1 MSLFGLF
8 LEGLLSFLSPCV
20 IPMLPLY
27 MSYLSSDL
35 KEVQDDGSIKYNT
48 LKVFINTLFF
58 VLGISVIFFVLALS
72 INSISPF
79 IENYQEIISIIGGT
93 ILIIFGL
100 SEIGLININFLNINN
115 LFKVNINLK
124 QMNYL
129 KAFLLG
135 FLFSISYSPCIG
147 PLLSSAII
155 IAASKAS
162 GYLYILVYGL
172 GLVLPFL
179 ITGLFTGTILK
190 FLNNKKKFGKYIMI
204 IAGIILIIYGGNMIY
219 SSSKTI
225 IEYKNNASSKDNTT
239 TIDVLDVI
247 YYDQD
252 GNEINLKSYNGKYVM
267 LNFIATWC
275 TYCMNEIPDY
285 VDYATSNNDDVICL
299 YVMSPSSSNV
309 SKDDLIKFIKE
320 KGIDIPVIIDE
331 NSRLFTAC
339 GVSAFPTLYIIDKNS
354 EFLGYAQG
362 MLDLEGFNSLMEQVK
377 QDS

>member
-20 IPMLPLY
+20 LSMLPLY

-35 KEVQDDGSIKYNT
+35 KEVKEDGEIKYNT
-48 LKVFINTLFF
+48 IKVFINTVFF

-72 INSISPF
+72 INTIKPF

-100 SEIGLININFLNINN
+100 KECGIIDLHLNLSNRLNIDLDLNH
-115 LFKVNINLK
+115 
-124 QMNYL
+124 MSYL

-135 FLFSISYSPCIG
+135 FVFSISYSPCIG

-155 IAASKAS
+155 IAASKPS

-172 GLVLPFL
+172 GLIIPFL
-179 ITGLFTGTILK
+179 ITGLFTGNILK
-190 FLNNKKKFGKYIMI
+190 FLNNKRKFSKYVMI
-204 IAGIILIIYGGNMIY
+204 LAGLILIIYGGNMIY
-219 SSSKTI
+219 KSSKTLVT
-225 IEYKNNASSKDNTT
+225 YKENVSDNSSGT

-252 GNEINLKSYNGKYVM
+252 GNEVNLKSYNGQYVM
-267 LNFIATWC
+267 LNYIATWC
-275 TYCMNEIPDY
+275 TYCMNEIEDY
-285 VDYATSNNDDVICL
+285 TTYALSNDDNVKCF
-299 YVMSPSSSNV
+299 YVMSPSSSNT
-309 SKDDLIKFIKE
+309 SKEAIIEFIKE
-320 KGIDIPVIIDE
+320 KSINIPVIIDE
-331 NSRLFTAC
+331 DNRLFTAC
-339 GVSAFPTLYIIDKNS
+339 GVNAFPTLYIIDKNS

-362 MLDLEGFNSLMEQVK
+362 MMDLEGFNSLMEQVK
-377 QDS
+377 QGS

>member
-20 IPMLPLY
+20 LSMLPLY

-35 KEVQDDGSIKYNT
+35 KEVKEDGEIKYNT
-48 LKVFINTLFF
+48 IKVFINTVFF

-72 INSISPF
+72 INTIKPF

-100 SEIGLININFLNINN
+100 KECGIIDLHLNLSNRLNIDLDLNH
-115 LFKVNINLK
+115 
-124 QMNYL
+124 MSYL

-135 FLFSISYSPCIG
+135 FVFSISYSPCIG

-155 IAASKAS
+155 IAASKPS

-172 GLVLPFL
+172 GLIIPFL
-179 ITGLFTGTILK
+179 ITGLFTGNILK
-190 FLNNKKKFGKYIMI
+190 FLNNKRKFSKYVMI
-204 IAGIILIIYGGNMIY
+204 LAGLILIIYGGNMIY
-219 SSSKTI
+219 KSSKTLVT
-225 IEYKNNASSKDNTT
+225 YKENVSDNSSGT

-252 GNEINLKSYNGKYVM
+252 GNEVNLKSYNGQYVM
-267 LNFIATWC
+267 LNYIATWC
-275 TYCMNEIPDY
+275 TYCMNEIEDY
-285 VDYATSNNDDVICL
+285 TTYALSNDDNVKCF
-299 YVMSPSSSNV
+299 YVMSPSSSNT
-309 SKDDLIKFIKE
+309 SKEAIIEFIKE
-320 KGIDIPVIIDE
+320 KNINIPVIIDE
-331 NSRLFTAC
+331 DNRLFTAC
-339 GVSAFPTLYIIDKNS
+339 GVNAFPTLYIIDKNS

-362 MLDLEGFNSLMEQVK
+362 MMDLEGFNSLMEQVK
-377 QDS
+377 QGS

>member
-20 IPMLPLY
+20 LSMLPLY

-35 KEVQDDGSIKYNT
+35 KEVKEDGEIKYNT
-48 LKVFINTLFF
+48 IKVFINTVFF

-72 INSISPF
+72 INTIKPF

-100 SEIGLININFLNINN
+100 KECGIIDLHLNLSNRLNID
-115 LFKVNINLK
+115 LDLK
-124 QMNYL
+124 HMSYL

-135 FLFSISYSPCIG
+135 FVFSISYSPCIG

-155 IAASKAS
+155 IAASKPS

-172 GLVLPFL
+172 GLIIPFL
-179 ITGLFTGTILK
+179 ITGLFTGNILK
-190 FLNNKKKFGKYIMI
+190 FLNNKRKFSKYVMI
-204 IAGIILIIYGGNMIY
+204 LAGLILIIYGGNMIY
-219 SSSKTI
+219 KSSKTLVT
-225 IEYKNNASSKDNTT
+225 YKENVSDNSSGA

-252 GNEINLKSYNGKYVM
+252 GNEVNLKSYNGQYVM
-267 LNFIATWC
+267 LNYIATWC
-275 TYCMNEIPDY
+275 TYCMNEIEDY
-285 VDYATSNNDDVICL
+285 TTYALSNDDNVKCF
-299 YVMSPSSSNV
+299 YVMSPSSSNT
-309 SKDDLIKFIKE
+309 SKEAIIEFIKE
-320 KGIDIPVIIDE
+320 KSINIPVIIDE
-331 NSRLFTAC
+331 DNRLFTAC
-339 GVSAFPTLYIIDKNS
+339 GVNAFPTLYIIDKNS

-362 MLDLEGFNSLMEQVK
+362 MMDLEGFNSLMEQVK
-377 QDS
+377 QGS

>member
-79 IENYQEIISIIGGT
+79 IENYQEIISIIGG
-93 ILIIFGL
+93 IVLIIFGL

-155 IAASKAS
+155 IAASKTS

-225 IEYKNNASSKDNTT
+225 VEYKNNASSKDNTT

-252 GNEINLKSYNGKYVM
+252 GNEINLKSYNDKYVM

-275 TYCMNEIPDY
+275 TYCMNEISDY

-309 SKDDLIKFIKE
+309 GKDDLIKFIKE